1 MMRIPERAIAET
13 AAFFSFIM
21 RQTMRIPERFG
32 RIDIRH
38 FLGFA
43 VLILSGCVGSNDFA
57 ETLDELAAE
66 LNGNDTS
73 SSTVDDDSNRTSGT
87 SDPLIDED
95 AEKGS
100 KAESLIEAAIEHF
113 TKQSVSGET
122 IIHMGNNT
130 ALEQSSTAEYKF
142 SQDAEGSVSIRRRTD
157 TSLPSTS
164 TGDEQLPEAERIS
177 GVIEEFRYIDG
188 TAYIQIPTSLA
199 EEKGIDTS
207 KIKSHFIWASIDADR
222 EKILGLAKEYPIQ
235 LLCNFPQL
243 DVQPNTPTNNTGCYP
258 MLHTVSIISKAEE
271 IEIVQEKEEI
281 RGIPTTR
288 LSLKIPFE
296 DIHYS
301 DVDTAQNTNI
311 LSWFISE
318 ETLNDIESLSLEN
331 LVTIFRETVNNIITS
346 VHNLS
351 LTELAVALK
360 ETVSK
365 LLDHD
370 LDINIDAEVWIDQ
383 EMRIRRFSY
392 NLGFLLES
400 LEDMGSDIIEVLA
413 DSAVEDK
420 PDNALP
426 IHHIVID
433 YHDHGGLSAI
443 RKPPSELT
451 LGDYTLLG
459 F

>member
-1 MMRIPERAIAET
+1 MMRT
-13 AAFFSFIM
+13 LK
-21 RQTMRIPERFG
+21 RFT

-38 FLGFA
+38 LLGFA
-43 VLILSGCVGSNDFA
+43 VLILSGCVGSNDLA

-66 LNGNDTS
+66 LNDNDTAD
-73 SSTVDDDSNRTSGT
+73 STVDDDSNRTSSA
-87 SDPLIDED
+87 SDSLIDED
-95 AEKGS
+95 GEKGS
-100 KAESLIEAAIEHF
+100 KAETLIKTAIEHF

-122 IIHMGNNT
+122 VIHMGNDT

-142 SQDAEGSVSIRRRTD
+142 LQDAEGSVSIQRLTD

-164 TGDEQLPEAERIS
+164 TGDEQLSEAERIS
-177 GVIEEFRYIDG
+177 GVIEEFRYING

-207 KIKSHFIWASIDADR
+207 KIKSHFMWASINADR
-222 EKILGLAKEYPIQ
+222 EEILGLAKEYPIQ

-243 DVQPNTPTNNTGCYP
+243 DVQPSTPTNNTECYP
-258 MLHTVSIISKAEE
+258 MLHTVSIISQAEE
-271 IEIVQEKEEI
+271 IEIVREKEEI
-281 RGIPTTR
+281 QGIPTTR

-301 DVDTAQNTNI
+301 DVDTAQNANI

-331 LVTIFRETVNNIITS
+331 LVTVFRETINNIITS

-360 ETVSK
+360 ETVSR
-365 LLDHD
+365 LLDQD

-383 EMRIRRFSY
+383 EMQIRRFSY

-400 LEDMGSDIIEVLA
+400 LEDIDSDIIELLA
-413 DSAVEDK
+413 DSATEDS

-426 IHHIVID
+426 IYHIVID

-443 RKPPSELT
+443 RKPPSELI